1 MFRGSAPAKID
12 DKGRLKVPT
21 DFRRFV
27 EERYGPDLFV
37 TSVLGDSALIYPLP
51 VWEEIE
57 GRLAAMP
64 STDRAKAR
72 FLERVSYYGQ
82 QARLDVQGR
91 LLIPQ
96 ILRESAGMNGDVV
109 VSAQLDHLVVWNR
122 ERFES
127 RLAQQPFTDDDF
139 RALAERGI

>member
-12 DKGRLKVPT
+12 EKGRLKVPT
-21 DFRRFV
+21 DFRRVV

-64 STDRAKAR
+64 STDRTKAR

-122 ERFES
+122 ERFQS
-127 RLAQQPFTDDDF
+127 RLEQQPFTDDDF